1 VDLTLQDKNELLKAA
16 IRTTDRD
23 IADWLVTIV
32 EQSDALP
39 DGRRNTSATAARQQ
53 RVRPPARNRRPHPNP
68 ATTYRGDGT
77 A

>member
-1 VDLTLQDKNELLKAA
+1 MDLTLQDKNELLKAA

-39 DGRRNTSATAARQQ
+39 DGRRNTPCPPYQRNGRPAASEA
-53 RVRPPARNRRPHPNP
+53 P
-68 ATTYRGDGT
+68 GT
-77 A
+77 